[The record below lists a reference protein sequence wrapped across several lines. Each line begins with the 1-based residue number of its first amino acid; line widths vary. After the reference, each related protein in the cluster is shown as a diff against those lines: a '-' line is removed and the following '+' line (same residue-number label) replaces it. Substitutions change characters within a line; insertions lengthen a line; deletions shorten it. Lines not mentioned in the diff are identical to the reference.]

1 MTHASGA
8 LAAGLLSFCNNQTV
22 TKYFRV
28 GIPIKISDVCGLAR
42 EAGAA
47 IMAVYQGEHE
57 VELKADDSPLTA
69 ADRAAHAVIV
79 EGLRALAPQIPVL
92 SEEDCAISFEER
104 CDWSRY
110 WLVDPLD
117 GTKEF
122 IKRNGEFTVNIAL
135 VEDGQ
140 PVLGVVFAP
149 ALDVLYFAQ
158 RGAGAFRQEGAGE
171 AVAIHVRPH
180 RAGEPWRVVASR
192 SHLGEEVGRFL
203 ECLGEHELVSMGSSL
218 KLCLVAEGRAHL
230 YPRLGPTSEWDTAA
244 AHCVVD
250 EAGGRV
256 LDTDLQPLAYNTKDS
271 LLNPYFMVST
281 DTDER
286 WTTCLQN
293 TRM

>member
-1 MTHASGA
+1 
-8 LAAGLLSFCNNQTV
+8 
-22 TKYFRV
+22 
-28 GIPIKISDVCGLAR
+28 
-42 EAGAA
+42 
-47 IMAVYQGEHE
+47 MAVYQGEHE
-57 VELKADDSPLTA
+57 VERKADDSPLTA
-69 ADRAAHAVIV
+69 ADRAAHVVIV

-92 SEEDCAISFEER
+92 SEEGCAIPFEER
-104 CDWSRY
+104 RGWGRY

-158 RGAGAFRQEGAGE
+158 RGTGAFRQEGAGE

-180 RAGEPWRVVASR
+180 RADDPWRVVASR

-218 KLCLVAEGRAHL
+218 KLCLVAEGRAHI

-250 EAGGRV
+250 AAGGRV

-271 LLNPYFMVST
+271 LLNPYFIVST

-286 WTTCLQN
+286 WTTCLHK